1 MLEYIVTK
9 NVAIFSKFS
18 NKKPIK
24 NRKWVIDIV
33 WLHSKTTAPRAALEA
48 VERQRLVDMH
58 LKKLTVV
65 RAPAGYG
72 KTTLL
77 SQWMSQF
84 DEPVAW
90 LSIDATDN
98 DPTRFWTYVIRTV
111 SDAITNDID
120 TKLISLFN
128 GQSPLELVIDAFLN
142 ELELIQGRIYIVI
155 DDYHLIENPI
165 IHSMMARFIDYLPSN
180 ICLFLASRTELPLP
194 LAKWRVQESLTEIGV
209 DELRF
214 TYEEVKRLYMKR
226 GFSYDNAE
234 SLQHVLKMTEGWAAG
249 IQLAGLS
256 GGMSTAVEQVDSTYP
271 FIAEFLLQEILASLA
286 PAVQDFLV
294 RTSILNQLEPAICD
308 ALTNRTDSYH
318 ILLELEKRGLFIVR
332 LHSSEP
338 IFRYHHLFMDAL
350 NIELRRRYSQEMI
363 ASLYKEVAMILRE
376 QGNFISAIELTLQGQ
391 LWDVADQ
398 WLTTYLIEIFTLG
411 QTSTFIRWVRVLR
424 DQNYPVNIET
434 LVMYVITLSNIY
446 EMEEAKRLID
456 ELERRDEVDQWM
468 DTDEYRGMASILVTA
483 KAFVIFSSGG
493 DIGQAKELVV
503 AQLKSG
509 RVSSRW
515 DHIPMQYNQL
525 EARILRTT
533 IGVRGKLWPKEV
545 VLPFL
550 DLFRKTEFKEQN
562 MTGFGYG
569 VQAETLYEHDA
580 IDEALIELEAAL
592 QYGHRF
598 QDPGLYIP
606 MYILKSRIY
615 ATKKQFV
622 EAHTILDYAMETM
635 KERHWLDLLRAMKA
649 HCYLLEGNVLQ
660 AEWELSKSTG
670 LNHLHAK
677 SEQEFWLL
685 VHVRLLLAKGQAEE
699 ALHTIIR
706 VKEKALRERQVLTI
720 VEAGVLEAV
729 CQMALSNEEGAL
741 TALHSA
747 LKYGA
752 FYQYKRTF
760 LDEASVAPLLK
771 KYVKAQKQGMYGH
784 WDPVPLTYIEQLIV
798 EDQHD
803 QAIDKLK
810 PREREILRLLADG
823 ASNSEIAS
831 QLFLSEGTVRVYLS
845 TIYSKL
851 GVNSRTKAILFVQ
864 EE

>member
-1 MLEYIVTK
+1 MI
-9 NVAIFSKFS
+9 A
-18 NKKPIK
+18 
-24 NRKWVIDIV
+24 IV

-48 VERQRLVDMH
+48 VERQRLVDLLH
-58 LKKLTVV
+58 GDNPRKLTIV

-77 SQWMSQF
+77 SQWMSRF
-84 DEPVAW
+84 GKPVAW

-98 DPTRFWTYVIRTV
+98 DPARFWTYVIRTV
-111 SDAITNDID
+111 SDAVTKDID
-120 TKLISLFN
+120 TAFTSLFN
-128 GQSPLELVIDAFLN
+128 GQSPLELVIDSFLN
-142 ELELIQGRIYIVI
+142 ELALIEGKLHIVI

-165 IHSMMARFIDYLPSN
+165 IHTMMARFIDYLPRN
-180 ICLFLASRTELPLP
+180 ICLFLASRTDFPLP
-194 LAKWRVQESLTEIGV
+194 LAKWRVHESLTEIGV

-214 TYEEVKRLYMKR
+214 TYEEVKRFYRKR
-226 GFSYDNAE
+226 GFSYDNTE
-234 SLQHVLKMTEGWAAG
+234 LLQHVLTMTEGWAAG

-256 GGMSTAVEQVDSTYP
+256 GGRSTAVGQVDSTYP
-271 FIAEFLLQEILASLA
+271 YITEFLLQEILASLA

-308 ALTNRTDSYH
+308 ALTNRADSYQM
-318 ILLELEKRGLFIVR
+318 LLELEKKGLFIVR

-338 IFRYHHLFMDAL
+338 VFRYHHLFMDAL
-350 NIELRRRYSQEMI
+350 KIELHRRYAEEMI
-363 ASLYKEVAMILRE
+363 ASLYKEVAMILCER
-376 QGNFISAIELTLQGQ
+376 GNFISAIELTIQGQ
-391 LWDVADQ
+391 LWEVADK

-411 QTSTFIRWVRVLR
+411 QTTTFIRWVRELR
-424 DQNYPVNIET
+424 DHSYPVNIET

-446 EMEEAKRLID
+446 EMEEAKRLIG
-456 ELERRDEVDQWM
+456 ELERRHEVDQWM

-483 KAFVIFSSGG
+483 KAFVIFASGG
-493 DIGQAKELVV
+493 DIEQAKELII
-503 AQLKSG
+503 AQLKRG
-509 RVSSRW
+509 RVYSKW
-515 DHIPMQYNQL
+515 DHIPMQYNRL
-525 EARILRTT
+525 EAQTLRTA
-533 IGVRGKLWPKEV
+533 IGVRGKLLPKEV

-550 DLFRKTEFKEQN
+550 DLFRKTEFNEQN

-592 QYGHRF
+592 QYGHHF

-622 EAHTILDYAMETM
+622 EAYAILDYAMKTT

-649 HCYLLEGNVLQ
+649 HCYLLEGNIPQ

-677 SEQEFWLL
+677 SDQDFWLL
-685 VHVRLLLAKGQAEE
+685 VHVRLLLAKGQAGE
-699 ALHTIIR
+699 ALQTIIR
-706 VKEKALRERQVLTI
+706 VKEKALQERQVATI
-720 VEAGVLEAV
+720 IEAGVLEAV

-741 TALHSA
+741 TALHVT
-747 LKYGA
+747 LQQGVLYK
-752 FYQYKRTF
+752 YKRTF
-760 LDEASVAPLLK
+760 LDEVRLAPLLK
-771 KYVKAQKQGMYGH
+771 KYVKVYREGDMGH
-784 WDPVPLTYIEQLIV
+784 WASIPLAYIESLIV
-798 EDQHD
+798 ESKNT
-803 QAIDKLK
+803 QAIDPLR
-810 PREREILRLLADG
+810 PREREILQLLADG
-823 ASNSEIAS
+823 ASNSEIAR

-851 GVNSRTKAILFVQ
+851 GVNSRTKAILAVR